1 VSDIISSNEVEHSL
15 DIREGITELH
25 KEVSNIDTP
34 RFYVKQ
40 KMGIDYVEYSYM
52 RDVADKYFPGWSWH
66 IIKSEALGSESY
78 VVHGRLRWYDN
89 GIWREGDAVAA
100 HRIQKKRGSDE
111 FVDIGNDIK
120 AANTDTIKK
129 ALNMYLNIADDV
141 YRNRIEDLSLTEE
154 QIESIMTAQESI
166 EDADIRDKIVSSLKK
181 GEILKTDYNRVMN
194 KIETLTQNKGENNE

>member
-1 VSDIISSNEVEHSL
+1 MSDIISSNEVEHSL

-66 IIKSEALGSESY
+66 IINSEALGSESY